1 MNIPDIVSAMT
12 PVVEVLEDLS
22 VSYHIGGS
30 VASSIYGL
38 PRLTIDADVVADLHP
53 GQVRSFVTRLKT
65 EYYVDEDSIR
75 DAIRR
80 RSSFS
85 IIHYGTSIKVDIF
98 IPKGRLF
105 DQEELRRVQSKML
118 EGSDRPFIV
127 ASPEGTILNKLEWYK
142 MGGGV
147 SDRQWKDIQGI
158 LKVRGARLDMAYLH
172 RWAAALDVSDLLER
186 ALLEAGLEEQ

>member
-1 MNIPDIVSAMT
+1 MNVPDIIDAIT
-12 PVVEVLEDLS
+12 PVVEVLEDLGIP
-22 VSYHIGGS
+22 YHIGGS

-38 PRLTIDADVVADLHP
+38 PRLTIDADLVADLHP
-53 GQVRSFVTRLKT
+53 GQVRSFVIRLKA

-80 RSSFS
+80 RGSFNL
-85 IIHYGTSIKVDIF
+85 IHYSTSMKVDVF
-98 IPKGRLF
+98 ILKARLF
-105 DQEELRRVQSKML
+105 DQEELGRVQSKML

-147 SDRQWKDIQGI
+147 
-158 LKVRGARLDMAYLH
+158 
-172 RWAAALDVSDLLER
+172 
-186 ALLEAGLEEQ
+186 